1 MKMQTINIL
10 DIVATSTDLLWQRAG
25 QSLIK
30 ALARVQITFH
40 KASFFTESEAEVL
53 SPGKDFSF
61 HTRIWYQTSGGRE
74 KKGQGLRASPLVS

>member
-1 MKMQTINIL
+1 MKMRTINIL
-10 DIVATSTDLLWQRAG
+10 DIVATSNYSLWQRAG
-25 QSLIK
+25 RGLIK

-61 HTRIWYQTSGGRE
+61 QTRIWHQIDGSHYSL
-74 KKGQGLRASPLVS
+74 KVN